1 MSSHPRPVAL
11 AAAVL
16 TAAALGATAFT
27 LPAAAEGA
35 APAAGAARAAAAPIP
50 VVGGTLDWGVLASF
64 RAYVTGMA
72 HGRITPA
79 DGAVQNA
86 DGTFRFGSATGQYD
100 KDGGHVVK
108 AAFKGSVTFESAS
121 HGFVIKM
128 ENFRI
133 DTGTKKLTVDITKN
147 GTLTKDVPAAD
158 VSFAGMEMNGLATKL
173 TKELGEQLGAPQY
186 EGRDGDRLTATL
198 ELRKPPAPSPSS
210 TSPSTST
217 SASPS
222 PSAPTTSA
230 PAPTPSADGPQKLLR
245 GKLTWGVKASLH
257 DYVGEKG
264 VTAAG
269 GAVKNGKTFDFS
281 FGKGELDVRKQKLN
295 AAFEG
300 AVRFEYAAHGLD
312 LTFGNLRIET
322 AGKTGTLVLDART
335 AAGETK
341 DIPFAT
347 LDLSKGDYKTKD
359 GLLTLA
365 SVPAVFTE
373 KGSAVFANNGS
384 VPEKYQPGKPMDP
397 VTLSVSADKDAPLP
411 TATGTPTSG
420 TGTGGSGGAATT
432 GGTAGGSAGG
442 GSVGGSAGGST
453 GGNLASTGAEVPAG
467 ALLSASAGVV
477 AAGAGAVYLGR
488 RRRASLS

>member
-1 MSSHPRPVAL
+1 MSSHRRPIAA

-16 TAAALGATAFT
+16 TAAALGTAALALPATA
-27 LPAAAEGA
+27 ADG
-35 APAAGAARAAAAPIP
+35 APAPAPAPAGAAQAAAAPIP
-50 VVGGTLDWGVLASF
+50 VVGGTLDWGVIASF
-64 RAYVTGMA
+64 RTYVTGMA
-72 HGRITPA
+72 KGKITPA
-79 DGAVQNA
+79 DGATQNA

-128 ENFRI
+128 ENFRF

-147 GTLTKDVPAAD
+147 GTLTKDVPAAV
-158 VSFAGMEMNGLATKL
+158 VSFAGADMSGLATKL

-186 EGRDGDRLTATL
+186 EGRDGDRLTALL
-198 ELRKPPAPSPSS
+198 EFPKPPAPSPS
-210 TSPSTST
+210 TST
-217 SASPS
+217 APS

-230 PAPTPSADGPQKLLR
+230 PAPAPSADGPQKVLR
-245 GKLTWGVKASLH
+245 GKLTWGVMASFH

-264 VTAAG
+264 ITTSG

-281 FGKGELDVRKQKLN
+281 FGKGELDVKKQKLN

-312 LTFGNLRIET
+312 LTFGNIRIET
-322 AGKTGTLVLDART
+322 TGKTGTLVLDAKT
-335 AAGETK
+335 AAGATN

-347 LDLSKGDYKTKD
+347 LDLSKGDYKTKG

-384 VPEKYQPGKPMDP
+384 VPDKYKPGKPMDP
-397 VTLSVSADKDAPLP
+397 VTLSVSVDKDAPLP
-411 TATGTPTSG
+411 TAGPTGTATSG
-420 TGTGGSGGAATT
+420 TGGAGGTSTT
-432 GGTAGGSAGG
+432 GGTTGASVGGGSA
-442 GSVGGSAGGST
+442 GGSAGGST

-488 RRRASLS
+488 RRRAAQS